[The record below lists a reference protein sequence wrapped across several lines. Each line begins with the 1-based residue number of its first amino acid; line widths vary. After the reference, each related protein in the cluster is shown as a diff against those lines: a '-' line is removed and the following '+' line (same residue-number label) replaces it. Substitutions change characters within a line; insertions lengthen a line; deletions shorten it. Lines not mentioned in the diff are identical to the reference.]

1 VAGMEDRPTKSKFLM
16 TPDQHRARAVELR
29 KLDRHEHARNHEL
42 AAIMIERTMLR
53 RSGLFDGPF
62 FNGKAPW
69 APRDK
74 YKI

>member
-1 VAGMEDRPTKSKFLM
+1 MKVRPTKPKFLM
-16 TPDQHRARAVELR
+16 TPDQHRARAAELR
-29 KLDRHEHARNHEL
+29 KADRHEHAKNHEL
-42 AAIMIERTMLR
+42 AAILIERVVVH

-62 FNGKAPW
+62 FKGKAPW

>member
-1 VAGMEDRPTKSKFLM
+1 MADMEDRPTKSKFLM

-29 KLDRHEHARNHEL
+29 KLDRLEHARNHEL
-42 AAIMIERTMLR
+42 AAILIERTMLR

-69 APRDK
+69 GT
-74 YKI
+74 YKV